1 MEVIPAIDLKAGRC
15 VRLFQ
20 GDFRQETVFS
30 DDPLAMARSWQEQG
44 APRLHLVDL
53 DGAAQGTPANLP
65 VIEAIVSEL
74 SIPVQVGGGIRSR
87 DTAAALLAAGVS
99 QVVVGTAA
107 IENPAL
113 VADLCREYGGG
124 RVIVAVDARDGMVA
138 IKGWTEDSRITAL
151 ALARQMADLGVPRL
165 LYTDIS
171 RDGTLTA
178 PNFAANAELVE
189 KTGLRVQASGG
200 VASLEHIRQL
210 APTGAE
216 GVIIGTALYRQ
227 TINLPEALAAAG
239 GG

>member
-87 DTAAALLAAGVS
+87 DTAAALLEAGVS

-171 RDGTLTA
+171 RDGTLTT

-227 TINLPEALAAAG
+227 TIDLREAMAAAAG
-239 GG
+239 G

>member
-1 MEVIPAIDLKAGRC
+1 MEVIPAIDLKGGRC

-20 GDFRQETVFS
+20 GDFSQETVFS
-30 DDPLAMARSWQEQG
+30 DDPLAVARSWQEQG

-65 VIEAIVSEL
+65 VIEAIVAEL

-87 DTAAALLAAGVS
+87 DTAAALLSAGVS

-151 ALARQMADLGVPRL
+151 ALARQ
-165 LYTDIS
+165 
-171 RDGTLTA
+171 
-178 PNFAANAELVE
+178 
-189 KTGLRVQASGG
+189 
-200 VASLEHIRQL
+200 
-210 APTGAE
+210 
-216 GVIIGTALYRQ
+216 IGRFGRSPPALYRHFPGRHADRAQ
-227 TINLPEALAAAG
+227 LCRQRRVGRKDRAAG
-239 GG
+239 ASLRRRGIPGTYPATGPNRRGGGNYRHRPLPADY